1 MSDFKRFWNDFVSLH
16 ESAEPTP
23 FKSKAQQRYKQLRR
37 KNGKMYTSAGG
48 IKNKS
53 SGSPYSNNVKPFG
66 TDRLRFEED
75 VDPESIDLASFVIHD
90 ALDRKV
96 WNSDDKLDPVVRD
109 RLLQIAQEF
118 YDKLGINAEIKDITL
133 TGSLANYNWSKF
145 SDLDTHIIID
155 FDDVDEN
162 TDLVRDLMQQ
172 TKSNWNKT
180 HDIRV
185 KGYEVE
191 LYVQDEKDP
200 HFSSG
205 VYSLLNDEWVTE
217 PTREAKEFDREAVKK
232 KAASLMDMID
242 DVQKM
247 YDEGDYDGALQYSG
261 KVKDKIKK
269 ARSAGLE
276 REGEYSFE
284 NLAFKVM
291 RRNDYLEKLSRLRVD
306 AYDSQMSI
314 AQQ

>member
-1 MSDFKRFWNDFVSLH
+1 MSDFKRFWNDFVSLR

-53 SGSPYSNNVKPFG
+53 SGSPYANNVKPFG

-180 HDIRV
+180 HDIKV

-242 DVQKM
+242 EVQKM